1 MHIPVAI
8 QESTTTAAVST
19 GELPSAEEVLSLIE
33 RVHDIYRSVD
43 EGAVADYIPALA
55 DADPLLFGICI
66 AGVRGL
72 SFGVGDALHEFSI
85 QSISKAFVF
94 ALVCDVLG
102 HEEAREKLGRVRPR
116 SLGQAGRISG
126 INQLPTDA
134 LYWTNLSYES
144 FRTTGADRN
153 PWLRQDAYLTSKLKD
168 VLLEWGCDPATTPPD
183 YTATFC
189 STMFSRV
196 MTLAYRLARECDER
210 VRMSTLFSGD
220 TLRADLRRLLPP
232 LDYPTGEAAAVL
244 KAGQG
249 FAEFTRTSMR
259 SVKGSRLYMLR
270 RPRLPYAL
278 EMLATPVPKGP
289 FQFRSRRELREISPD
304 RVAWVRRTGVPCI
317 VEVTI
322 DEMQQ
327 DAAPVYGFG
336 NAMDTDHRVPRSW
349 VTHPEFMMLSSFSS
363 LDVKNA
369 YVAKEYSQ
377 LNLVLPEPVR
387 QFLSDP
393 HVEASWSAGV
403 LAETLWRAACM
414 GPKKERGRNTPGEER
429 AGTSWQGAWIR
440 AADKGSG
447 FLSAMRLADMGY
459 SVSSYGYGWMLCS
472 ATEDQL
478 PDLIRDG
485 LSIGMF
491 PRLLDVPQ
499 GLFGATS
506 AIQWGG
512 DRRSKIMAQLIVTQQ
527 KHLLWNLDRLPL
539 YDKSQRDTVLKK
551 ILGAHKEGML

>member
-1 MHIPVAI
+1 MSSA
-8 QESTTTAAVST
+8 
-19 GELPSAEEVLSLIE
+19 LPSHTDPGRTGGTVPRDDPGGQKFGCVLF
-33 RVHDIYRSVD
+33 DD
-43 EGAVADYIPALA
+43 EKAPAAGWVAVN
-55 DADPLLFGICI
+55 G
-66 AGVRGL
+66 GR
-72 SFGVGDALHEFSI
+72 
-85 QSISKAFVF
+85 
-94 ALVCDVLG
+94 
-102 HEEAREKLGRVRPR
+102 AR
-116 SLGQAGRISG
+116 RISG